1 MESEMEIGYVKL
13 AEAELFCLNKN
24 AMCVVG
30 WLSSPIPKVLLVLL
44 AILQWYPSH
53 LCRSLGSVKHI
64 WKPLA

>member
-1 MESEMEIGYVKL
+1 MEIGYVKL

-44 AILQWYPSH
+44 AILQ
-53 LCRSLGSVKHI
+53 
-64 WKPLA
+64 